1 MSDAIV
7 QFTSSARESENAKPR
22 SLSASLA
29 LVIAFWWGATGLTLA
44 MQRSEAASTISLTV
58 TTLLAALGTVLI
70 VNARDDASV
79 RGARFAFLGSAFV
92 WWWCSTMFYSG
103 FGISSAAESAGPS
116 GSFALALQAIAAT
129 LRPDLLGVFALL
141 AVGALVWR
149 RANRVALWTLVVFF
163 GTLQTA
169 KLNVFFGVRNASV
182 EWLPQQLSH
191 LSRFFGPPRNSSLL
205 TISVIGLAA
214 LCWVFANRARR
225 VQSPFVRHANG
236 MIALLLGLAVIEHI
250 FLGVTTTLP
259 LWDIFMPRG

>member
-1 MSDAIV
+1 M
-7 QFTSSARESENAKPR
+7 QFTSSTREADNAKTN
-22 SLSASLA
+22 SLPASLA

-44 MQRSEAASTISLTV
+44 MQRSEAASVISLTI
-58 TTLLAALGTVLI
+58 TTLLAALGTVFI
-70 VNARDDASV
+70 VNSRDDVTV
-79 RGARFAFLGSAFV
+79 RGARRAFLGGAFV
-92 WWWCSTMFYSG
+92 WWWCSTMFYAG
-103 FGISSAAESAGPS
+103 FGISPTTESAGPS

-141 AVGALVWR
+141 AIGTLVSR
-149 RANRVALWTLVVFF
+149 SANRVALWSLLVFF

-205 TISVIGLAA
+205 TITVVGLAA
-214 LCWVFANRARR
+214 LCWIFANRARR
-225 VQSPFVRHANG
+225 VQSPFARHANG

-259 LWDIFMPRG
+259 FWDIFMPRG

>member
-7 QFTSSARESENAKPR
+7 QFAAPTRESETSKPR
-22 SLSASLA
+22 SLTASLG

-58 TTLLAALGTVLI
+58 TTMLAALGTLLV
-70 VNARDDASV
+70 VNTRDNASV
-79 RGARFAFLGSAFV
+79 RGARLAFLGSAFV
-92 WWWCSTMFYSG
+92 WWWCSTMFYAG
-103 FGISSAAESAGPS
+103 FGISTVNESAGPS

-129 LRPDLLGVFALL
+129 LRPDLLGVFALV
-141 AVGALVWR
+141 ATCALVWR
-149 RANRVALWTLVVFF
+149 SANRVALWSLLVFF

-191 LSRFFGPPRNSSLL
+191 LSRFFGPSRNSSLL
-205 TISVIGLAA
+205 TVTIIGLAS
-214 LCWVFANRARR
+214 LCWIFANRARR
-225 VQSPFVRHANG
+225 APLPFARHANA
-236 MIALLLGLAVIEHI
+236 MIALLLGLAVVEHI

-259 LWDIFMPRG
+259 LWDIFIARG